1 MTPTFLKVV
10 DCACVETVHLLRIA
24 LFPADTI
31 DRIMNPARCH
41 DAPSGRMPRPT
52 FFVWRWH
59 RTALQEA
66 LLLVGGSGPPA
77 CRSSWWAL
85 AAVC

>member
-31 DRIMNPARCH
+31 DRIEL
-41 DAPSGRMPRPT
+41 
-52 FFVWRWH
+52 VEL
-59 RTALQEA
+59 LQ
-66 LLLVGGSGPPA
+66 
-77 CRSSWWAL
+77 
-85 AAVC
+85 